1 MRENKEDLD
10 NGIKG
15 NTDKIQQQQNPVKET
30 TKENSSYRE
39 IMEILEENKSNRK
52 SKYVG
57 KYECWFIKST
67 IKFMGIYII
76 YDMLYIIYV
85 LYNNIWYI

>member
-15 NTDKIQQQQNPVKET
+15 NTDIIQQQQNPVKET
-30 TKENSSYRE
+30 TKENPSYRE

-52 SKYVG
+52 SKYVD
-57 KYECWFIKST
+57 KYECWFIKS

-76 YDMLYIIYV
+76 YDVLYIIYV